1 MSFDLFTCCTKADDE
16 KYIHP
21 CGCPTASLQFQSA
34 EKDLFLDG
42 FIEFENAAN
51 NVYKSSPPKKYLKCV
66 NVYDWTITCPGWCT
80 TYVLKYSVVSDG
92 VRQITF
98 DVNGNAINP
107 PSTKIERYHNPYRN
121 CDGSISITYFYRDF
135 SLTSN
140 TFVQSTTLNSLQV
153 TYNASCA
160 GASGYP
166 GTDTRN
172 RSSTLSIENTEQD
185 AINRQSAILGN
196 ENSSLWSTRSTGYY
210 FTYRTCAYT
219 INCSNLII
227 GLKYKVTP
235 TIRKRTA
242 INGSSS
248 GINYGTFEDVEVTP
262 YTFTATATTETID
275 DNGNPIDVD
284 LVQGYQYEVTGAT
297 IEKV

>member
-1 MSFDLFTCCTKADDE
+1 MSFDLFTCCTGADDA

-21 CGCPTASLQFQSA
+21 CTCPTTSLEFESE
-34 EKDLFLDG
+34 EKNIFLDG
-42 FIEFENAAN
+42 FEEFFNTTN
-51 NVYKSSPPKKYLKCV
+51 NIYKSSPPKKYLKCV
-66 NVYDWTITCPGWCT
+66 NVYDWRVTCPGWCT

-98 DVNGNAINP
+98 DSNGNAINP

-121 CDGSISITYFYRDF
+121 CDGSISITYFYRYIAQTAN
-135 SLTSN
+135 ST
-140 TFVQSTTLNSLQV
+140 VQSTTLNSRQV

-172 RSSTLSIENTEQD
+172 ISSTLSVENTEQD
-185 AINRQSAILGN
+185 AINRQSATSGN
-196 ENSSLWSTRSTGYY
+196 QNSSLWSTRSTGYY
-210 FTYRTCAYT
+210 FTHRTCAYT
-219 INCSNLII
+219 INCSNLFI
-227 GLKYKVTP
+227 GLNYKVTP
-235 TIRKRTA
+235 AIRKRTA
-242 INGSSS
+242 INGS
-248 GINYGTFEDVEVTP
+248 GTRINFGAWEDVEVTP

-284 LVQGYQYEVTGAT
+284 LVQGYQYQVTGAT